1 MSKHEFDIQDDDF
14 RVIGQ
19 RDKNIDSSP
28 HCLFCSCENVDGALE
43 ERKPAMTEIVKNKR
57 SYRPYIIV
65 VIITAIITLV
75 AILFWPKE
83 QPSSSKT
90 DLPPIEN
97 VVFEPMTD
105 NKVPENLQET
115 MKPLGDYSDTTFKKP
130 YTEHLRDTINDIP
143 LDIYIPHNATPELA
157 LGVPD
162 IHDKSIVMTTQAAD
176 IRADNGKIVGA
187 FVMNGTPLSWGLS
200 KKGYCGIIDG
210 KVTIGVSE
218 NSPLFEEATEKGGHF
233 FRQYPLVDNGV
244 LVENEPKGKSIRKAL
259 CDRNGEIMVI
269 MTQTPESFH
278 DFAQALV
285 DMKVDNA
292 IYLVGSSSFGYFRDR
307 YDHLAII
314 YNKYRYGYKNE
325 NFIVWR

>member
-1 MSKHEFDIQDDDF
+1 MSRNEFDIHDDEL

-19 RDKNIDSSP
+19 KRTPHSSEDIR
-28 HCLFCSCENVDGALE
+28 HKKLWWWIAAALL
-43 ERKPAMTEIVKNKR
+43 IFG
-57 SYRPYIIV
+57 IIAAV
-65 VIITAIITLV
+65 
-75 AILFWPKE
+75 ILFSGKKE
-83 QPSSSKT
+83 YMSES
-90 DLPPIEN
+90 EA
-97 VVFEPMTD
+97 VVFEPMIEPDD
-105 NKVPENLQET
+105 NPVAEEVLA
-115 MKPLGDYSDTTFKKP
+115 PLGDYSDTTLTKA

-143 LDIYIPHNATPELA
+143 LDIYIPHNAVPELV

-162 IHDKSIVMTTQAAD
+162 IHDKSIVLTTQAAD

-187 FVMNGTPLSWGLS
+187 FVLKGKPLSWGLS

-210 KVTIGVSE
+210 KLTVGVAD
-218 NSPLFEEATEKGGHF
+218 NSPIFEEATEKGGYF
-233 FRQYPLVDNGV
+233 FRQYPLVDNGT

-259 CDRNGEIMVI
+259 CDRNGEIMVV
-269 MTQTPESFH
+269 MSQTSESFH

-285 DMKVDNA
+285 DLKVDNA

-314 YNKYRYGYKNE
+314 YNKFRYGYQYE

>member
-1 MSKHEFDIQDDDF
+1 MGKIEYDIKDTEFRI
-14 RVIGQ
+14 IGQ
-19 RDKNIDSSP
+19 SP
-28 HCLFCSCENVDGALE
+28 QPSEPQQKPRKTWLWILLGALALAVLGVLVFGGRSSENETPAE
-43 ERKPAMTEIVKNKR
+43 EE
-57 SYRPYIIV
+57 
-65 VIITAIITLV
+65 VI
-75 AILFWPKE
+75 E
-83 QPSSSKT
+83 
-90 DLPPIEN
+90 D
-97 VVFEPMTD
+97 VVFEPM
-105 NKVPENLQET
+105 NEVEVPEEFQEPLI
-115 MKPLGDYSDTTFKKP
+115 PLGDYSDTTLVKP

-143 LDIYIPHNATPELA
+143 IDIYIPHNAKPELM
-157 LGVPD
+157 LGVPSL
-162 IHDKSIVMTTQAAD
+162 HDKSIILTTQAAD
-176 IRADNGKIVGA
+176 IRADNGKITGA
-187 FVMNGTPLSWGLS
+187 FVMKGEPLSWGLS

-210 KVTIGVSE
+210 KVTVGVSE

-292 IYLVGSSSFGYFRDR
+292 IYLVGASSFGYFRDR

-314 YNKYRYGYKNE
+314 CNKYGRGYRYE